1 MLARASIRGTVLTS
15 CVAACLIALPVY
27 TAAAST
33 TYTTVNATWTGGSGD
48 WGNAG
53 NWSTGPYYAP
63 NNGTPASTVYDATI
77 GSGAYVAIA
86 SGETVSIDSVTS
98 DGSLSISGTLYLSR
112 PDDNGAPGTLTAGQK
127 GVQLTGGTLANATVV
142 SPVGIAGSGNIFVP
156 FTWTTNT
163 VQSVAL
169 GSDFSIQGA
178 PSGMLLCSLNVINWV
193 SSPQGIDVNGHTLQ
207 LQDIAVDF
215 QDAATPTGGDVGEI
229 IDNGTVQATDGS
241 VINAGGS
248 LTIGSHGILQ
258 LTGSTGVT
266 GNIFTNDGTIA
277 AQGATAFINS
287 TSFTNAAS
295 GVITVYSGS
304 SLNIASANW
313 VNDGLIQTSNA
324 AGLTSSGGATLD
336 FNGSWT
342 NNGTIDIASHDFIFY
357 GSAQS
362 GGTGATNTNGGA
374 LISSTNTGSI
384 NVGSSTVT
392 GVTANFVGPNFS
404 NTGTITVYGGSS
416 LFLGQNSTTAD
427 PLATNWNNTG
437 TITTANALGANSAA
451 GADVTLAGNW
461 SNSHMI
467 QVGAADVLN
476 LSGTWSNTGTIQ
488 AAASAT
494 LNLNGTF
501 HAADVGL
508 ASSGT
513 NGVFNPNGATVNF
526 QGTLINAGDNLTF
539 GQGGG
544 VWNGRGGFIDGGTL
558 TVENQSDG
566 TPYLNGAFNLNS
578 VTLGSDLTVTGEVLI
593 GSSSYGS
600 AQGLDTNGHTIR
612 LDSGGIMFDGY
623 TLSGYAFSGT
633 IDIYGQA
640 ASLEASGAS
649 PVGLASSAV
658 INVLVPNGGSGNTVY
673 GFSSNFGT
681 INVGSP
687 TVSDAVSFLG
697 LGRNEGSITV
707 YSGDR
712 VDLGLTAN
720 SAGYEV
726 NNGILRA
733 LVGGIISITPAYT
746 PPTIAELAS
755 KSMLDIQL
763 GSNGTSGLLTVD
775 GSLQLDSGSALSLSQ
790 LAGSTFTTPYD
801 IINYTGTLT
810 GTFTDVT
817 PGYVLDYSHAGEIL
831 VTAVPEPTAL
841 ALFALG
847 FAGLVLQRRRR
858 PESHPAT

>member
-1 MLARASIRGTVLTS
+1 MLRTRTVLLT
-15 CVAACLIALPVY
+15 AAAAAIIALPVM
-27 TAAAST
+27 AVSAST
-33 TYTTVNATWTGGSGD
+33 TYTTVTATWTGYGGD
-48 WGNAG
+48 WTDAAD
-53 NWSTGPYYAP
+53 WSTSPNDP
-63 NNGTPASTVYDATI
+63 NNGTPADTVYDAAI

-86 SGETVSIDSVTS
+86 SGETVSVDNVTS
-98 DGSLSISGTLYLSR
+98 DGNLSIWGTLDLSR
-112 PDDNGAPGTLTAGQK
+112 PDDNGAPGTLTAGKQ
-127 GVQLTGGTLANATVV
+127 GVSLTGGTLADAIVV
-142 SPVGIAGSGNIFVP
+142 SSGAIAGAGSIFVP
-156 FTWTTNT
+156 FTSTTNT
-163 VQSVAL
+163 VQSVGL

-178 PSGMLLCSLNVINWV
+178 PSGMLLCSLNVINSV

-248 LTIGSHGILQ
+248 LAIGSHGILQ

-266 GNIFTNDGTIA
+266 GNIFTNDGTIV

-287 TSFTNAAS
+287 ASFTNAAT

-304 SLNIASANW
+304 SLDIESANW

-357 GSAQS
+357 GTSAS
-362 GGTGATNTNGGA
+362 AGGTGTTNSNGGVSVEA
-374 LISSTNTGSI
+374 VNAGNI
-384 NVGSSTVT
+384 NVGSSTVSN
-392 GVTANFVGPNFS
+392 VDANFVRPNFF

-416 LFLGQNSTTAD
+416 LFLGQDPTTANS
-427 PLATNWNNTG
+427 LVTYWNNTG
-437 TITTANALGANSAA
+437 TITTANALGGDSAVGAN
-451 GADVTLAGNW
+451 VTLAGTW
-461 SNSHMI
+461 ANSHMI
-467 QVGAADVLN
+467 EIGASDVLN
-476 LSGTWSNTGTIQ
+476 LGGTWSNTGTIQ
-488 AAASAT
+488 AAAGAT

-513 NGVFNPNGATVNF
+513 NGVFNPNGATVNL
-526 QGTLINAGDNLTF
+526 QGALINTGNNLTF
-539 GQGGG
+539 GQGSG

-558 TVENQSDG
+558 TVENQPDG
-566 TPYLNGAFNLNS
+566 TPYLNGGFSLNS
-578 VTLGSDLTVTGEVLI
+578 VTLGSDLTVAGELSI

-600 AQGLDTNGHTIR
+600 DQGLNTNGHTIW

-623 TLSGYAFSGT
+623 ALSGYAFSGT
-633 IDIYGQA
+633 INIYGQA

-649 PVGLASSAV
+649 PVDLASSAV
-658 INVLVPNGGSGNTVY
+658 INVLAPNGGSGNTVD
-673 GFSSNFGT
+673 GFSTNFGT
-681 INVGSP
+681 INIGFP
-687 TVSDAVSFLG
+687 TVSDAISFLS

-810 GTFTDVT
+810 GTFSDVT
-817 PGYVLDYSHAGEIL
+817 PGYVLDYSSHPGEIL

-841 ALFALG
+841 GLFALG
-847 FAGLVLQRRRR
+847 FAGLALKRRKYGKR
-858 PESHPAT
+858 ATVASQ